1 MSKSPRCLYESTIAD
16 FIHETDM
23 HIFGSLN
30 NNYHGDM
37 RTTSRE
43 AWNDEIR
50 IMKDNL
56 SRLDDKSGNIIFEYD
71 IPRLGKRIDVTLL
84 YKGIVFCIE
93 FKVGESRILEGDI
106 DQVLDYALDLKN
118 FHKYSEEKVI
128 VPILVATK
136 YNGVSDV
143 IQMSVYDDRIVNPL
157 VTGSDSIDQLI
168 TAVIKKYPKAVI
180 TGEYAFYVHGLTNVI
195 PEKYDLATPSKAAP
209 MTDPRVRQSYVND
222 KVFSLG
228 IIEKEVDGVKVRIYD
243 KERMLIELLRKKN
256 SMPYDL
262 YKEIIVNYREIIS
275 SLEIWRI
282 QEYAAIFPK
291 SKMISKALDEEV
303 M

>member
-1 MSKSPRCLYESTIAD
+1 MILSYKEAAQKCGNDYNLMKAVSEGSIFKQEEGVYSTERFAP
-16 FIHETDM
+16 
-23 HIFGSLN
+23 
-30 NNYHGDM
+30 
-37 RTTSRE
+37 
-43 AWNDEIR
+43 EI
-50 IMKDNL
+50 
-56 SRLDDKSGNIIFEYD
+56 
-71 IPRLGKRIDVTLL
+71 
-84 YKGIVFCIE
+84 GIV
-93 FKVGESRILEGDI
+93 
-106 DQVLDYALDLKN
+106 
-118 FHKYSEEKVI
+118 
-128 VPILVATK
+128 T
-136 YNGVSDV
+136 
-143 IQMSVYDDRIVNPL
+143 
-157 VTGSDSIDQLI
+157 
-168 TAVIKKYPKAVI
+168 KKYPKAVI

-262 YKEIIVNYREIIS
+262 YKEIIMNYREIIS

-291 SKMISKALDEEV
+291 RKMISKALDEEV

>member
-1 MSKSPRCLYESTIAD
+1 MVLSYKEAALRFGNDYNLTKAVSDGVIFKQEEGIYSTER
-16 FIHETDM
+16 FEP
-23 HIFGSLN
+23 
-30 NNYHGDM
+30 
-37 RTTSRE
+37 
-43 AWNDEIR
+43 EI
-50 IMKDNL
+50 
-56 SRLDDKSGNIIFEYD
+56 
-71 IPRLGKRIDVTLL
+71 
-84 YKGIVFCIE
+84 GIVM
-93 FKVGESRILEGDI
+93 K
-106 DQVLDYALDLKN
+106 
-118 FHKYSEEKVI
+118 KYS
-128 VPILVATK
+128 
-136 YNGVSDV
+136 
-143 IQMSVYDDRIVNPL
+143 
-157 VTGSDSIDQLI
+157 
-168 TAVIKKYPKAVI
+168 KAVL

-209 MTDPRVRQSYVND
+209 ITDPRVRQSYVND

-228 IIEKEVDGVKVRIYD
+228 IIEKEVDGVTVRIYD

-262 YKEIIVNYREIIS
+262 YKEIIMNYREIIS